1 MATFQFTNG
10 QDPFLHARLEK
21 GEIIYSESNSMV
33 MMDATLDLEGK
44 MNGGFF
50 QSAMRKFT
58 NDNSFF
64 RQKITATRGEGDIL
78 LSQRLPGAI
87 MILNVS
93 ANANYYLNDG
103 AFLACEQNVDTR
115 AKTQSIG
122 KALFGSTGGFIITE
136 ATGQGKLAVGG
147 FGDMFEVE
155 VVAGKD
161 IIIDN
166 NHVVAWDKNLN
177 YNVSI
182 STSKGKGFFG
192 NLLNSQL
199 SGEALVTRFS
209 GNGKVYI
216 CSRNKMDF
224 AAWISS
230 LIITKPEN

>member
-1 MATFQFTNG
+1 MADFQFTTG
-10 QDPFLHARLEK
+10 QDPFLHVRLIK
-21 GEIIYSESNSMV
+21 GETIYSESNSMV

-50 QSAMRKFT
+50 QSVMRKLA
-58 NDNSFF
+58 NDNSLF
-64 RQKITATRGEGDIL
+64 RQKITATRGGGDIL
-78 LSQRLPGAI
+78 LSQRLPGAL

-93 ANANYYLNDG
+93 ANTHYYLNDG
-103 AFLACEQNVDTR
+103 AFLACDENVLTKVKR
-115 AKTQSIG
+115 QSFG
-122 KALFGSTGGFIITE
+122 KALFGSTGGFFITE
-136 ATGQGKLAVGG
+136 ATGTGKLIVGG
-147 FGDMFEVE
+147 FGDMFEIE
-155 VVAGKD
+155 VSEGND

-177 YNVSI
+177 YSVSI

-209 GNGKVYI
+209 GKGKVYI

-230 LIITKPEN
+230 LIVTKPEN

>member
-1 MATFQFTNG
+1 MAQFQLTTG
-10 QDPFLHARLEK
+10 QDPFLHARLSH
-21 GEIIYSESNSMV
+21 GETIYSESNSMV

-50 QSAMRKFT
+50 QSIMRRVA
-58 NDNSFF
+58 NDNSMF
-64 RQKITATRGEGDIL
+64 RQQIKATRGEGDVL
-78 LSQRLPGAI
+78 LSQSLPGAL

-93 ANANYYLNDG
+93 PYASYYLNDG
-103 AFLACEQNVDTR
+103 AFLACESAVNTKV
-115 AKTQSIG
+115 KSQSIG
-122 KALFGSTGGFIITE
+122 KALFGSTGGFFITE
-136 ATGQGKLAVGG
+136 VTGEGLLVVGG
-147 FGDMFEVE
+147 FGDIFEINVE
-155 VVAGKD
+155 SGKD

-166 NHVVAWDKNLN
+166 NHVVAWDKNLD
-177 YNVSI
+177 YKVSI

-209 GNGKVYI
+209 GSGKVYI

-230 LIITKPEN
+230 LITTKTEN